1 MFLHLS
7 KTNQGLA
14 THRREKDTQEGDRER
29 EIEREREGEREG
41 KERQDEPEDLGPRE
55 GCVIWLM
62 NQVLHLQGG
71 YVGKR
76 SDNLF
81 EGILSKWP
89 LQNGCFL
96 AVCVRVERALAS
108 DICVSKCKSKYF
120 GLGCFLSHF
129 SVLGSAMGLLALRTQ
144 LLPKAAGHCPLIFL
158 GASDLS
164 PQISHTCSLSLCLYF

>member
-1 MFLHLS
+1 MNICISLSLSLTLLLQGPCSLSLTSANIDIVFLHLS

-14 THRREKDTQEGDRER
+14 THRREKGTQEGDRER
-29 EIEREREGEREG
+29 DREREREREGEREG

-96 AVCVRVERALAS
+96 AVCVRVEQALAS
-108 DICVSKCKSKYF
+108 DICVSKCKSK
-120 GLGCFLSHF
+120 FLAWVVF
-129 SVLGSAMGLLALRTQ
+129 
-144 LLPKAAGHCPLIFL
+144 
-158 GASDLS
+158 
-164 PQISHTCSLSLCLYF
+164 